1 MDYIEYN
8 DGNGSLGG
16 KRTAIVKLLLVK
28 DWIRYYP
35 ITYLICWPGSTE
47 RLKTGTALKEDGL
60 YWFIKMS
67 KEDE

>member
-8 DGNGSLGG
+8 DGNGPLGG

-47 RLKTGTALKEDGL
+47 IDLNKNSLEPRELSL
-60 YWFIKMS
+60 YWS
-67 KEDE
+67 